1 MRPSKKLGQVFLI
14 SKSVLREIIES
25 AELKKTDT
33 VLEIGPG
40 IGALTQEL
48 AKKVKRVVA
57 VEKDL
62 KMIDVLKEALRDFKN
77 VKIIEGDI
85 LKADLK
91 RHILNTK
98 PYKVV
103 ANLPYYITSP
113 VIRKFLES
121 ENPPSQMIL
130 MVQKEVAQR
139 IVAHPP
145 HMSVLAVSV
154 QFYAKPKIIS
164 SVSKKCFWPQPKID
178 SAIIKISQIGRNLPR
193 IDTNLFFEIVRA
205 GFSHPR
211 KQLVNNLSI
220 GLKLEKQKTRSWL
233 LKNKISPKRV
243 SNRSSPIPETNPAE
257 VIVKIA
263 ILTTSPIPPAV
274 IDMSSQGVLPYSL
287 ESVATSPTDI
297 RGSRTIKTLPSSKY
311 NEKDIEKV

>member
-233 LKNKISPKRV
+233 LKNKISPKQRAQTLQIKDWR
-243 SNRSSPIPETNPAE
+243 NLAKTFKN
-257 VIVKIA
+257 
-263 ILTTSPIPPAV
+263 
-274 IDMSSQGVLPYSL
+274 
-287 ESVATSPTDI
+287 
-297 RGSRTIKTLPSSKY
+297 TIIK
-311 NEKDIEKV
+311 